1 MSMNIKNDEERK
13 TKVIKIRLN
22 ESEFANLKRY
32 TEESGLRSMSEYVYN
47 SILATPIIE
56 ITDEQL
62 APIKARLRTIA
73 DSINAI
79 AFRFWYFFLV
89 PFWTFSFNIKYE
101 AFICFCCTFWL
112 FPPFWIYIISDN
124 FFIRK
129 IFFIFVYFMIVPIAL
144 L

>member
-1 MSMNIKNDEERK
+1 MNVKNDEERK

-22 ESEFANLKRY
+22 ESEFAKLKQY

-62 APIKARLRTIA
+62 APLKARLRTIA

-79 AFRFWYFFLV
+79 AFRVNQTNKIYPEDLQEIKKGISEIQDRLAEYRAKLESLAV
-89 PFWTFSFNIKYE
+89 TPQTFR
-101 AFICFCCTFWL
+101 A
-112 FPPFWIYIISDN
+112 
-124 FFIRK
+124 
-129 IFFIFVYFMIVPIAL
+129 IVDKAHDEVKSKL
-144 L
+144 SKN